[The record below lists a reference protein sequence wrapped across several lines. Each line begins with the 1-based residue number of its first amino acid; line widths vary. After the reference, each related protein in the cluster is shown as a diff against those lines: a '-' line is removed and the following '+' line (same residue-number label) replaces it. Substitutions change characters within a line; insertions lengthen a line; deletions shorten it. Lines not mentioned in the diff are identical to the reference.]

1 MKKAKPYIV
10 SILISV
16 GVGLLSAFFT
26 RNSMDIY
33 SEIVTPPLSPPS
45 VLFPIVWTVLFVLM
59 GVSCALVYTDKTPAV
74 PYANTEKAL
83 VIYAISLVVNFLWS
97 IIFFN
102 LRFFGFSF
110 VWLLLLWFLIFLTIR
125 EYLKINKTAAYLQI
139 PYLVW
144 VTFAGYLNL
153 GIWILNR

>member
-1 MKKAKPYIV
+1 MKKAKPYIL

-59 GVSCALVYTDKTPAV
+59 GVSCALVYTDNKTGIRP
-74 PYANTEKAL
+74 
-83 VIYAISLVVNFLWS
+83 S
-97 IIFFN
+97 
-102 LRFFGFSF
+102 FSF
-110 VWLLLLWFLIFLTIR
+110 VGDDLGCTISGGTLTSGDTVGIVTVCATFEGNEGYNEATR
-125 EYLKINKTAAYLQI
+125 TITITITEKKTA
-139 PYLVW
+139 
-144 VTFAGYLNL
+144 
-153 GIWILNR
+153 